1 MSQRFIFSGDLLAIV
16 SLACFIV
23 APFQLLVL
31 GTRSHR
37 GYYDLVQLLR
47 WVGLESSL
55 PARNFI
61 SINSTS
67 TTILKVVYCSKSR
80 VLNKMIAGPKAENGV
95 KVDF

>member
-1 MSQRFIFSGDLLAIV
+1 MVLRVQQRGPATLILLLIRTRMESAI
-16 SLACFIV
+16 
-23 APFQLLVL
+23 
-31 GTRSHR
+31 TT
-37 GYYDLVQLLR
+37 

-80 VLNKMIAGPKAENGV
+80 VLNEMIAGPKAENGV